1 MASSSAKKANPCA
14 TCSSTRRVLATGR
27 LGEHLAGV
35 GRKAEVGGKEALK
48 PVKGNTLVETHSHRQ
63 WEKEQV
69 VERDRS

>member
-1 MASSSAKKANPCA
+1 M
-14 TCSSTRRVLATGR
+14 LATGR